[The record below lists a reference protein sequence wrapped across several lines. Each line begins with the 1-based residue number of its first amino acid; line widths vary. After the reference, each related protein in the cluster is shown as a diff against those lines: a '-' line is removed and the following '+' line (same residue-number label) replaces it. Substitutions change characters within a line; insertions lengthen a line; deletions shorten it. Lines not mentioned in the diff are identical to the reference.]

1 MLHMIN
7 LKKKSWYVADT
18 IIMQSKNWNADLL
31 AFGAQGHSKLHYL
44 MTGSVAKRLLQLS
57 YIDMLVVPP
66 S

>member
-1 MLHMIN
+1 MLNMIN
-7 LKKKSWYVADT
+7 LKNHGWLFGRHNYSTV
-18 IIMQSKNWNADLL
+18 KNWNADLL

-66 S
+66 A